1 MKRERTKR
9 DDREQPARIARGG
22 RREMKKNQATDLP
35 EVMTLSEVAK
45 YLHCHS
51 STLYRLVTRGEIK
64 GFRLGSDWRF
74 RGEDVAL
81 WIGQQ
86 HQRASQAGEM
96 ANKSER
102 RGRRKK

>member
-1 MKRERTKR
+1 MKRERTER
-9 DDREQPARIARGG
+9 DDREQPARIARGE

-35 EVMTLSEVAK
+35 EIMTLSEVAK
-45 YLHCHS
+45 YLHCHA

-74 RGEDVAL
+74 RGEDIEL
-81 WIGQQ
+81 WIAQQ
-86 HQRASQAGEM
+86 HQSAYQAGET
-96 ANKSER
+96 ASQPER